1 MWSSIIGTSFS
12 IDVLFVS
19 VSDCASSDDV
29 TVSSFVVGSVV
40 DSVAT
45 SVALSVLSFVTSDG
59 ASGAG
64 SAAELFSSTG
74 FSTGSDVGFVGSSFG
89 SGFSLDFFETIDSS
103 GSAMVILHRYLQAY
117 LYMLL

>member
-12 IDVLFVS
+12 IDVSFVS

-45 SVALSVLSFVTSDG
+45 FVALSVLSFVTSDV
-59 ASGAG
+59 ASGVG
-64 SAAELFSSTG
+64 SVAESFSSTG
-74 FSTGSDVGFVGSSFG
+74 FSIGSDADFSVG
-89 SGFSLDFFETIDSS
+89 SGFHLIF
-103 GSAMVILHRYLQAY
+103 LKQ
-117 LYMLL
+117 

>member
-1 MWSSIIGTSFS
+1 MSFS
-12 IDVLFVS
+12 IDVSSVS
-19 VSDCASSDDV
+19 VSDCASSDDIA
-29 TVSSFVVGSVV
+29 VSSFVVGSVV
-40 DSVAT
+40 DFVAT
-45 SVALSVLSFVTSDG
+45 SVALSVLSFVTSDV

-74 FSTGSDVGFVGSSFG
+74 FSTGSDADFSVG